1 MKTILT
7 GIRANSVLTLG
18 NYLGALLPMVRLANK
33 YSDEYQINIFVPDL
47 HSIISDVDGDLQE
60 NIIRTLKY
68 WLAAGLEL
76 KKNVHIYRQSY
87 IPAHSELCW
96 ILNCVATMGE
106 TSRMTQYKEK
116 SEGRESCNV
125 GIFDYPILM
134 AADILLYSAEYVP
147 IGEDQFQ
154 HIELARNLAMRF
166 NHKYGEIFTV
176 PVKTSDQVKFMGVSD
191 GIRIRDLLNPEKK
204 MSKSTVAAGSKIM
217 LDDEPIVAAK
227 KIMSATTDSFGKV
240 KFDMWAQPGISN
252 LLQIE
257 ALVTDTPLQY
267 VISTWSGE
275 TRYGEL
281 KKKVAS
287 SVAQMLEDFQGKLAK
302 ISDEEILSL
311 LEQGEEYASEV
322 AEMKLLEV
330 QKAVHLR

>member
-33 YSDEYQINIFVPDL
+33 YSDEYQVNIFVPDL

-204 MSKSTVAAGSKIM
+204 MSKSTIAAGSKIM
-217 LDDEPIVAAK
+217 LDDEPMVAAK

-257 ALVTDTPLQY
+257 ALVTDIPLQD

>member
-47 HSIISDVDGDLQE
+47 HSIISDVDGNLQE

-217 LDDEPIVAAK
+217 LDDGPMVAAK

-257 ALVTDTPLQY
+257 ALVTDTPLQD